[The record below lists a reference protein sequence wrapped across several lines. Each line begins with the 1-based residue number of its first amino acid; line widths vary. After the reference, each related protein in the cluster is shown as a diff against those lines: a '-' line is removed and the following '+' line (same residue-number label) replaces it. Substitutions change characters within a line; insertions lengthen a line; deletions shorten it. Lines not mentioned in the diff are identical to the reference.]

1 MILAIDVGNSDIV
14 IGGYENDVLR
24 FTSRCASDRRKTK
37 DEYAFVF
44 KGVLELHNT
53 TPNRIRGGI
62 IAAVVPSLRTVV
74 QQAIEEL
81 TGSTF
86 LTVTS
91 GIKTGLNI
99 RTDYPGELGSDLV
112 AESVAAIAKYP
123 KPILIFDLGTATT
136 VSVID
141 QNGAYLGGMLYPG
154 LRISVDALS
163 TYADQLPSITLKAPE
178 RLIGR
183 NTEEC
188 MQSGAIYGYA
198 AMLDG
203 LIDRLEA
210 ELKRSATTII
220 TGGLASL
227 VVPYCQK
234 SIIVNQNLL
243 LDGLCIL
250 YKKNR
255 PRR

>member
-14 IGGYENDVLR
+14 IGGYENDVLC
-24 FTSRCASDRRKTK
+24 FTSRCACDRRKTT
-37 DEYAFVF
+37 DEYAVVF
-44 KGVLELHNT
+44 KGILELRNT
-53 TPNRIRGGI
+53 TPEQIRGGI
-62 IAAVVPSLRTVV
+62 ISAVVPSLRTVI
-74 QQAIEEL
+74 QQAIEDL
-81 TGSTF
+81 TGAPF

-112 AESVAAIAKYP
+112 AEAVAAIAKYP
-123 KPILIFDLGTATT
+123 KPIIIFDMGTATT
-136 VSVID
+136 VSVVD

-154 LRISVDALS
+154 LRISVDALAS
-163 TYADQLPSITLKAPE
+163 SADQLPSITLKAPE

-203 LIDRLEA
+203 LIDRLES
-210 ELKRSATTII
+210 ELRMPATTVI

-227 VVPYCQK
+227 AVPYCQK
-234 SIIVNQNLL
+234 PIIVNQNLL

-250 YKKNR
+250 HKKNR
-255 PRR
+255 ARR

>member
-14 IGGYENDVLR
+14 IGGYENDVLC

-37 DEYAFVF
+37 DEYALLF
-44 KGVLELHNT
+44 KGILELHD
-53 TPNRIRGGI
+53 TPPRRIRGGI
-62 IAAVVPSLRTVV
+62 IAAVVPSLRTVI
-74 QQAIEEL
+74 QQAIEDL
-81 TGSTF
+81 TGSSF

-112 AESVAAIAKYP
+112 AEAVAAIAKYP

-136 VSVID
+136 ISVVD

-154 LRISVDALS
+154 LRISVDALAS
-163 TYADQLPSITLKAPE
+163 CADQLPSITLKAPE

-203 LIDRLEA
+203 LIDRFEA
-210 ELKRSATTII
+210 ELNARATTII

-234 SIIVNQNLL
+234 DIVVNQNLL

-255 PRR
+255 LRR

>member
-14 IGGYENDVLR
+14 IGGYENSVLC
-24 FTSRCASDRRKTK
+24 FTSRCGSDRRKAK
-37 DEYAFVF
+37 DEYALLF
-44 KGVLELHNT
+44 KGILELHNT
-53 TPNRIRGGI
+53 MPSRIQGGI
-62 IAAVVPSLRTVV
+62 ISAVVPSLRTVI

-81 TGSTF
+81 TGASF

-112 AESVAAIAKYP
+112 SEAVAAIAKYP
-123 KPILIFDLGTATT
+123 KPILIFDMGTATT
-136 VSVID
+136 VSVVD
-141 QNGAYLGGMLYPG
+141 QHGAYLGGMLYPG
-154 LRISVDALS
+154 LRISVDALAAC
-163 TYADQLPSITLKAPE
+163 ADQLPSITLKAPE

-188 MQSGAIYGYA
+188 MQSGAVYGYA

-203 LIDRLEA
+203 LIDRLET
-210 ELKRSATTII
+210 ELNMPATVII

-227 VVPYCQK
+227 VAPYCQK
-234 SIIVNQNLL
+234 SIVVNQNLL

-250 YKKNR
+250 HKKNQS
-255 PRR
+255 RR